1 MRREYVGGAPKAR
14 LTVLLGASSTNLT
27 ITCDDLTN
35 WPTGVS
41 GNPFYVVIDRN
52 TSSEEKILC
61 ASRAGNVI
69 TVYDDGVLNGRG
81 SDDTSITSHAVNS
94 VIEHVFTATDADE
107 ANAHVNDNT
116 TDVHDQY
123 ILKTEFTAKGD
134 LISASAAGTLG
145 VVPVGSDG
153 SLLVANATE
162 AEGLTWQS
170 VGADGEVLTAD
181 SSAPNGVSWQPTQA
195 TPSLIDPFLLMG
207 A

>member
-14 LTVLLGASSTNLT
+14 LTVLLGSSTTNLT

-35 WPTGVS
+35 WPTGTG
-41 GNPFYVVIDRN
+41 GNPFFVVIDRN

-81 SDDTSITSHAVNS
+81 SDDTSITSHSVNS
-94 VIEHVFTATDADE
+94 IIEHVFTATDADE

-123 ILKTEFTAKGD
+123 ILKAEFVAKGD
-134 LISASAAGTLG
+134 IISASATGILEIL
-145 VVPVGSDG
+145 PVG
-153 SLLVANATE
+153 ANGT
-162 AEGLTWQS
+162 
-170 VGADGEVLTAD
+170 VLTA
-181 SSAPNGVSWQPTQA
+181 SSTD
-195 TPSLIDPFLLMG
+195 PSGLKWEEPASAGNMINPLLLIG

>member
-14 LTVLLGASSTNLT
+14 LTVLLGASTTNLT

-81 SDDTSITSHAVNS
+81 SDDTSITSHSVNS
-94 VIEHVFTATDADE
+94 IIEHVFTATDADE
-107 ANAHVNDNT
+107 ANALVNTLT
-116 TDVHDQY
+116 T
-123 ILKTEFTAKGD
+123 TGD
-134 LISASAAGTLG
+134 IMIYGANGNDRLA
-145 VVPVGSDG
+145 VGADS
-153 SLLVANATE
+153 SLLVANSSETQ
-162 AEGLTWQS
+162 GLTWQTI
-170 VGADGEVLTAD
+170 GANGHILTVD
-181 SSAPNGVSWQPTQA
+181 STAPNGMSWQ
-195 TPSLIDPFLLMG
+195 TPESAFNTISPFLLMG

>member
-81 SDDTSITSHAVNS
+81 SDDTSITSHSVNS

-107 ANAHVNDNT
+107 ANAHINVGHPQIFYQT
-116 TDVHDQY
+116 T
-123 ILKTEFTAKGD
+123 AP
-134 LISASAAGTLG
+134 SSPAAGNLW
-145 VVPVGSDG
+145 VDSDG
-153 SLLVANATE
+153 TV
-162 AEGLTWQS
+162 
-170 VGADGEVLTAD
+170 
-181 SSAPNGVSWQPTQA
+181 
-195 TPSLIDPFLLMG
+195 
-207 A
+207 

>member
-123 ILKTEFTAKGD
+123 ILKTELTAKGD
-134 LISASAAGTLG
+134 IISASAAGTLEI
-145 VVPVGSDG
+145 VPIGPDG
-153 SLLVANATE
+153 SVA
-162 AEGLTWQS
+162 
-170 VGADGEVLTAD
+170 TAD
-181 SSAPNGVSWQPTQA
+181 SSEAAGWTWAASTA
-195 TPSLIDPFLLMG
+195 TTDTISPLLLMG